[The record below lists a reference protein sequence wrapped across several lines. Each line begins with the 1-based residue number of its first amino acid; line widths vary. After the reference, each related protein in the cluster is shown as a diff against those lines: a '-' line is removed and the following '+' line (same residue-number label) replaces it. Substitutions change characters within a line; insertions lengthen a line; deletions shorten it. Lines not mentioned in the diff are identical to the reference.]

1 MGPHIPLGLS
11 HTDDDDAFYLFLE
24 RTLDCSV
31 LPQNINEQ
39 TEANEAAL
47 EHCSSVSISPL
58 LLVVEQ
64 FRAGKRS
71 LMILAYH
78 SMRVSWRVLE
88 VFIAVTADAAASLAD
103 TTSNAVQLAAEALLT
118 EVTALMLVIGDFV

>member
-1 MGPHIPLGLS
+1 
-11 HTDDDDAFYLFLE
+11 
-24 RTLDCSV
+24 
-31 LPQNINEQ
+31 
-39 TEANEAAL
+39 
-47 EHCSSVSISPL
+47 
-58 LLVVEQ
+58 
-64 FRAGKRS
+64 
-71 LMILAYH
+71 MILAYH